1 VSQPLWPDPA
11 TQPGGPHPDGLP
23 TITPYLPPAPHAPV
37 GAVVVCPGGGYSRRA
52 PHEGEPVARWLVS
65 LGLAAFVLDY
75 RVAPARH
82 PLPLGDV
89 QRGVRTVRAS
99 ARHWGVDPRRVA
111 VLGFSAGGH
120 LAATIATHFDAGD
133 PAAQDAVERVGC
145 RPDAAILCYPVITF
159 GEQHS
164 HAGSMRNL
172 LGEDPSQ
179 ELRRHLSNELQVSP
193 QTPPT
198 FLWHTAE
205 DAAVP
210 VENSLLFA
218 AALAHHG
225 VPFELHVFP
234 RGRHGLGLAGDLPAV
249 GAWTGLCRVWLDGL
263 GFLGVA

>member
-1 VSQPLWPDPA
+1 M
-11 TQPGGPHPDGLP
+11 
-23 TITPYLPPAPHAPV
+23 
-37 GAVVVCPGGGYSRRA
+37 
-52 PHEGEPVARWLVS
+52 
-65 LGLAAFVLDY
+65 
-75 RVAPARH
+75 
-82 PLPLGDV
+82 
-89 QRGVRTVRAS
+89 RTVRAN
-99 ARHWGVDPRRVA
+99 AERWGVDPRRVA

-120 LAATIATHFDAGD
+120 LAATLATHSDAGD
-133 PAAQDAVERVGC
+133 PAALDAVEQVSC

-159 GEQHS
+159 GERHS

-172 LGEDPSQ
+172 LGEDPSP

-193 QTPPT
+193 RTPPT

-218 AALAHHG
+218 GALAHHG

-249 GAWTGLCRVWLDGL
+249 GAWTGLCREWLDGL
-263 GFLGVA
+263 GFLGAA